1 MNHKYSFTP
10 HFNNKTL
17 FLMLF
22 TRLLII
28 SVLFFNVLTINEK
41 DKSLF
46 ISPLKIP
53 LLLSANFG
61 ETRIDHYHSG
71 MDIRTQSV
79 TGKEVVAAADG
90 FIYRIGVSPG
100 GYGNSIFIRHPS
112 GYSTIYGHLERF
124 APEIEEYVKTWQYEN
139 KSFQAVL
146 WPTRE
151 KFQVKQGQLI
161 AYSGNS
167 GASGGPHLH
176 FEIRKSEN
184 EIPVNPLLFNFEIRD
199 RIAPVIEKLAIYPI
213 NKHTLINNE
222 NRVKKIKVTGEA
234 GKYYLPDE
242 TEINISGLAGFGI
255 KSFDLLDD
263 SNFKCEVYSIE
274 LKIDSIPVFRYVM
287 DAFSFDES
295 RYVNSHIDYETYMR
309 ENIYFERTFVL
320 PNDKLS
326 LYKDL
331 VNRGI
336 FNFNKN
342 KIYHAQIIVTD
353 AYNNIS
359 TLNFNIKSQSP
370 NLQTVTKPLPE
381 DVKVMPFNRSNKFSA
396 EKFYLS
402 IPAGALYDTLNFS
415 YKNTAGT
422 KEMLSDLHHV
432 HTVYTPLQKACTI
445 SIKPDKILIGKEA
458 KMLIVKLGDD
468 NQKNTMKSNWTN
480 GYLTADIMSFGNYF
494 IGADSVAPEVSS
506 HGFVPGEILS
516 EKRELMIN
524 ISDAYSG
531 IKSYEPLIDGKW
543 ALFEYD
549 QKNNILIYKFDERR
563 ISKWT
568 KHNLVLKV
576 ADNVD
581 NISTYK
587 CDFIW

>member
-1 MNHKYSFTP
+1 
-10 HFNNKTL
+10 
-17 FLMLF
+17 MLF
-22 TRLLII
+22 TRFLII

-139 KSFQAVL
+139 KSFQAAL
-146 WPTRE
+146 WPSRE

-184 EIPVNPLLFNFEIRD
+184 EVPVNPLLFNFEIRD

-242 TEINISGLAGFGI
+242 NEINISGLAGFGI
-255 KSFDLLDD
+255 KSFDMLDD

-274 LKIDSIPVFRYVM
+274 LKIDSIPIFRYVM

-359 TLNFNIKSQSP
+359 TLYFNIKSQSP
-370 NLQTVTKPLPE
+370 NLQNVTKPLPE
-381 DVKVMPFNRSNKFSA
+381 DVKVMPFNRSNKFST
-396 EKFYLS
+396 ENFYMN
-402 IPAGALYDTLNFS
+402 IPSGALYDTLNFS
-415 YKNTAGT
+415 YRDTPGT

-445 SIKPDKILIGKEA
+445 SIKPDKVLIGKEA

-468 NQKNTMKSNWTN
+468 NQKSTIMSKWTN
-480 GYLTADIMSFGNYF
+480 GYLTADIMSFGKYF
-494 IGADSVAPEVSS
+494 IGADSVAPEVSPY
-506 HGFVPGEILS
+506 GFVPGEILS
-516 EKRELMIN
+516 GKRELKIN
-524 ISDAYSG
+524 ISDEYSG
-531 IKSYEPLIDGKW
+531 IKSYEPVIDGKW

-549 QKNNILIYKFDERR
+549 QKNSILIYKFDEQR
-563 ISKWT
+563 ISKGT

>member
-1 MNHKYSFTP
+1 
-10 HFNNKTL
+10 
-17 FLMLF
+17 MLF

-28 SVLFFNVLTINEK
+28 SVLFFNVLNINEK

-139 KSFQAVL
+139 NSFQAVI
-146 WPTRE
+146 WPARE

-184 EIPVNPLLFNFEIRD
+184 EVPVNPLLFNFEIRD
-199 RIAPVIEKLAIYPI
+199 KIAPVIEKLAIYPI

-234 GKYYLPDE
+234 GKYYIPDE
-242 TEINISGLAGFGI
+242 NEINISGLAGFGI

-274 LKIDSIPVFRYVM
+274 FKIDSIPVFRYVM
-287 DAFSFDES
+287 DAFTFDES

-309 ENIYFERTFVL
+309 ENVYYERTFVL

-342 KIYHAQIIVTD
+342 KVYHAQITVTD
-353 AYNNIS
+353 AYNNVS
-359 TLNFNIKSQSP
+359 TLYFNIKSELT
-370 NLQTVTKPLPE
+370 NLQNTPKPLPE
-381 DVKVMPFNRSNKFSA
+381 DVKVMPFNKSNKFSA
-396 EKFYLS
+396 ENFYMN
-402 IPAGALYDTLNFS
+402 IPLGALYDTLNFS
-415 YKNTAGT
+415 YRKTPGT
-422 KEMLSDLHHV
+422 REMLSDLHHV
-432 HTVYTPLQKACTI
+432 HTIYTPLQKACTI
-445 SIKPDKILIGKEA
+445 SIKPDKILTGKEA

-468 NQKNTMKSNWTN
+468 NQKSTMKSNWTS
-480 GYLTADIMSFGNYF
+480 GYLTADILSFGNYF
-494 IGADSVAPEVSS
+494 IGADSVAPEVTS
-506 HGFVPGEILS
+506 HGFISGDNLS
-516 EKRELMIN
+516 EKKDLRID

-531 IKSYEPLIDGKW
+531 IKSYEPLLDGKW

-549 QKNNILIYKFDERR
+549 QKNNILVYKFDEYR
-563 ISKWT
+563 ISKGT
-568 KHNLVLKV
+568 KHKLVLKV
-576 ADNVD
+576 VDNVD

>member
-1 MNHKYSFTP
+1 
-10 HFNNKTL
+10 
-17 FLMLF
+17 MLL

-28 SVLFFNVLTINEK
+28 SVLFFNTIDINQK

-71 MDIRTQSV
+71 IDIRTQSV

-124 APEIEEYVKTWQYEN
+124 APEIEEYVKVWQYEN
-139 KSFQAVL
+139 KSFQAVV

-184 EIPVNPLLFNFEIRD
+184 EVPVNPLLFDFAIRD
-199 RIAPVIEKLAIYPI
+199 RIAPVIERLAIYPI
-213 NKHTLINNE
+213 NKHTLIDNE

-242 TEINISGLAGFGI
+242 NEINISGLAGFGI

-263 SNFKCEVYSIE
+263 SNFKCEVYSIV

-342 KIYHAQIIVTD
+342 KIYHAEITVTD
-353 AYNNIS
+353 ANNNIS
-359 TLNFNIKSQSP
+359 TLKFNIKSQLT
-370 NLQTVTKPLPE
+370 NLQTTTKPIPE
-381 DVKVMPFNRSNKFSA
+381 DTKVMPFSRSNKFSS

-415 YKNTAGT
+415 YRNTPGT

-432 HTVYTPLQKACTI
+432 HTIYTPLQKACTI
-445 SIKPDKILIGKEA
+445 SIKPDKVLIGKEA

-468 NQKNTMKSNWTN
+468 NQKSTMKSNWTN
-480 GYLTADIMSFGNYF
+480 GYLTADIMSFGKYF
-494 IGADSVAPEVSS
+494 IGADSVAPEVTS
-506 HGFVPGEILS
+506 HGFIPGDDLS
-516 EKRELMIN
+516 GKKDLRIN

-549 QKNNILIYKFDERR
+549 QKNDILIYRFDEQR
-563 ISKWT
+563 ISKGK

>member
-1 MNHKYSFTP
+1 
-10 HFNNKTL
+10 
-17 FLMLF
+17 
-22 TRLLII
+22 
-28 SVLFFNVLTINEK
+28 VLFFNVLNINEK

-124 APEIEEYVKTWQYEN
+124 APEIEEYVKNWQYEN

-184 EIPVNPLLFNFEIRD
+184 EVPVNPLLFNFEIRD
-199 RIAPVIEKLAIYPI
+199 RIAPVIEKLAVYPI

-234 GKYYLPDE
+234 GKYYIPDE
-242 TEINISGLAGFGI
+242 NEINISGLAGFGI

-274 LKIDSIPVFRYVM
+274 LKIDSIPVFKYVM

-342 KIYHAQIIVTD
+342 KIYHAQLTVTD

-359 TLNFNIKSQSP
+359 TLYFNIKSQSP

-396 EKFYLS
+396 EKFYLT

-415 YKNTAGT
+415 YRDTPGT

-445 SIKPDKILIGKEA
+445 SIKPDKILFGKEA

-480 GYLTADIMSFGNYF
+480 GYLTADFMSFGNYF

-516 EKRELMIN
+516 GKRELMIN

-563 ISKWT
+563 ISKGT

-576 ADNVD
+576 TDNVD